1 MRDNK
6 CKICRRFG
14 QKLFLKGDKCFTS
27 KCPLTRKPYPP
38 GKSSGSRHSRLSEYG
53 RQLGEKQ
60 KLRIFYGLKE
70 KQLRNYMND
79 VLKHS
84 SRGGIAQILIQTLES
99 RFDNVVYR
107 LGFADSRGQA
117 RQLVLHGHFLVNGKK
132 VDRPSYHL
140 KPADVVAVR
149 EKSKK
154 MPPFQQ
160 IEIRLKKREAPAWL
174 KVMPKKLEGEIL
186 RWPTV
191 EETNPPAD
199 IPTIFEF
206 YSR

>member
-27 KCPLTRKPYPP
+27 KCPMTRRPYPP
-38 GKSSGSRHSRLSEYG
+38 GKSSGSRRSRVSEYG
-53 RQLGEKQ
+53 RQLMEKQ

-70 KQLRNYMND
+70 KQLRNYIKD
-79 VLKHS
+79 VLQHS
-84 SRGGIAQILIQTLES
+84 SQEGVAQILIQSLES

-107 LGFADSRGQA
+107 MGFADSRAQA
-117 RQLVLHGHFLVNGKK
+117 RQLVLHGHFLINGKK
-132 VDRPSYHL
+132 VDRPSYRL
-140 KPADVVAVR
+140 KPTDVIAVK

-154 MPPFQQ
+154 IPSFQQ
-160 IEIRLKKREAPAWL
+160 VEARLKKRETPVWL

-191 EETNPPAD
+191 EEINPPAD
-199 IPTIFEF
+199 ISTIFEF